1 SSRRKWQPSEEDCFI
16 EIWKNNLYLFDSR
29 KKLVEI
35 YAELQKYF
43 REVGIDITGQV
54 IKSKMESL
62 KRKYFNLL
70 HANRDDQSSS
80 WEHFDTMAAIIS
92 ATSKGMSKDP
102 DWDDVNSHR
111 KTLLGDGP
119 FNSVYVEECTKYI
132 FKNEDGKRSK
142 KNTAEKKRQRVKK
155 TPAKQRRFWYAA
167 EEITFV
173 NVWEQFNSELL
184 SERKKMDVYKDMEQ
198 ELSGLGLHVTPN
210 DIKSKMESLTRTY
223 RAQRKSAGDKSQWIH
238 YAKLAIL
245 LSPLEPIT
253 FEPFPDTSSSSD
265 DDLPWLS
272 EMEPKVELIDNPTN
286 SSDSAVHQF
295 EDYNQPY
302 PSSPSIDIDFS
313 PSLKVERTENL
324 GQIERPASERQ
335 AATEEFGQF
344 VTKELA
350 VLNDDFLIEAK
361 RRIYNI
367 ICTMQMKQNDLN
379 KLT

>member
-43 REVGIDITGQV
+43 REVGIDISGQV

-92 ATSKGMSKDP
+92 ATSKLAKDP
-102 DWDDVNSHR
+102 DWDDVNSHH
-111 KTLLGDGP
+111 GP
-119 FNSVYVEECTKYI
+119 FNSVYVEECPKYI

-142 KNTAEKKRQRVKK
+142 KSKANQKKTQRVKK
-155 TPAKQRRFWYAA
+155 TSAKQRRFWYAA
-167 EEITFV
+167 EEITFL
-173 NVWEQFNSELL
+173 NVWDQFNSELL

-198 ELSGLGLHVTPN
+198 ELYGLGLHVTPN

-223 RAQRKSAGDKSQWIH
+223 RAQRNAVGDKSEWIH
-238 YAKLAIL
+238 YAKLALL

-265 DDLPWLS
+265 DGLPWLS
-272 EMEPKVELIDNPTN
+272 EIEPKIELIDNPTN
-286 SSDSAVHQF
+286 SSDSVVHQF
-295 EDYNQPY
+295 EDCTQPC
-302 PSSPSIDIDFS
+302 PSSPSIDIDFG
-313 PSLKVERTENL
+313 PSLKIERIENL
-324 GQIERPASERQ
+324 GPTESPGSERQ

-350 VLNDDFLIEAK
+350 VLNDDLLIEAK

-367 ICTMQMKQNDLN
+367 ICSMQMKQNDLN
-379 KLT
+379 KLM